1 LYEPQYEHLL
11 VFAGSGAAQ
20 LMHLAIISWFIYEDD
35 LPASPLMYHVLICQA
50 GTRCVRA
57 SISLFAY
64 AFKT

>member
-1 LYEPQYEHLL
+1 